1 MRTFH
6 VVGPSKVDIRFWPL
20 KKVTEKKKRNSSAGA
35 VRGQNIC
42 LPTTL
47 INMVNF
53 IFSFRCRRNMQ
64 ESATCQIY
72 TPKKS
77 GAPYRQSKY
86 YRLLTVADVSSLAWL
101 VVKPTSR
108 GLSYATELSL
118 LEIQVVS

>member
-1 MRTFH
+1 
-6 VVGPSKVDIRFWPL
+6 
-20 KKVTEKKKRNSSAGA
+20 
-35 VRGQNIC
+35 
-42 LPTTL
+42 
-47 INMVNF
+47 
-53 IFSFRCRRNMQ
+53 MQ

-72 TPKKS
+72 TPNKS
-77 GAPYRQSKY
+77 GAAYRQSNY